1 MNNTIGELNS
11 KPHIL
16 IVDDEE
22 NIRLMLKRHFKFLG
36 YEVEDRENG
45 TEALKLLYEKRFE
58 VIISDINMPKM
69 NGMEFLKKVKQEYPM
84 THCIMITGYV
94 TMQNVLTCMRYGAD
108 TCIFKPLEDMTE
120 LEEAVKNAVDQ
131 LKKWQVKLKAMIH
144 MKPEK

>member
-1 MNNTIGELNS
+1 MNSAIAGLNS

-22 NIRLMLKRHFKFLG
+22 NIRLMLKRHFRFLG

-45 TEALKLLYEKRFE
+45 AEAIKLLDEKRFE
-58 VIISDINMPKM
+58 VVISDINMPKM
-69 NGMEFLKKVKQEYPM
+69 NGIEFLKRVKRECPM

-120 LEEAVKNAVDQ
+120 LEEAVKNAVNQ
-131 LKKWQVKLKAMIH
+131 LKKWQVKLKTMIQ